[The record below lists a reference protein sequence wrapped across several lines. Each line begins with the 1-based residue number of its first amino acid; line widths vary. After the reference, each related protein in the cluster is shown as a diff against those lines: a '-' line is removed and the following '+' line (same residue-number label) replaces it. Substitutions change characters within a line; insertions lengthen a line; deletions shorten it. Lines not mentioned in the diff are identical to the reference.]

1 MNIDRLNQ
9 NLAGGAYG
17 KRTGRAGDASAA
29 GGSSSSAGGAA
40 AAGAKSD
47 GVLLSDQARA
57 VARAQA
63 AVRSAPDVR
72 EQLVNELREQIQ
84 NGTYRIDD
92 EAIVNRILE
101 GNA

>member
-1 MNIDRLNQ
+1 MNIDKVSQ
-9 NLAGGAYG
+9 NLASGAYA
-17 KRTGRAGDASAA
+17 KRAGRAGDASSA
-29 GGSSSSAGGAA
+29 GGSSSTGGAA
-40 AAGAKSD
+40 GAGAKSD

-63 AVRSAPDVR
+63 AVRAAPDVR
-72 EQLVNELREQIQ
+72 EQLVAELREQIR
-84 NGTYRIDD
+84 NGSYQIDD

>member
-9 NLAGGAYG
+9 NLASGAYG

-29 GGSSSSAGGAA
+29 GGSSSAGGASG
-40 AAGAKSD
+40 AGAKSD

-63 AVRSAPDVR
+63 AVRAAPDVR
-72 EQLVNELREQIQ
+72 EQLVAELREQIQ
-84 NGTYRIDD
+84 NGTYQIDD
-92 EAIVNRILE
+92 EAVVNRILE

>member
-1 MNIDRLNQ
+1 MNIDRVNQ
-9 NLAGGAYG
+9 NLASGASG
-17 KRTGRAGDASAA
+17 KRTGRAGDAGGDAA
-29 GGSSSSAGGAA
+29 STGGVSG
-40 AAGAKSD
+40 AGAKSD

-63 AVRSAPDVR
+63 ATRAAPDVR
-72 EQLVNELREQIQ
+72 EQLVAELREQIR
-84 NGTYRIDD
+84 NGTYQIDD

>member
-1 MNIDRLNQ
+1 MNIDRVNQ
-9 NLAGGAYG
+9 NLASGAYS
-17 KRTGRAGDASAA
+17 KRTGRAGDA
-29 GGSSSSAGGAA
+29 GSAGGAS

-47 GVLLSDQARA
+47 GILLSDQARA

-63 AVRSAPDVR
+63 AVRAAPDVR
-72 EQLVNELREQIQ
+72 EQLVAELREQIQ

-101 GNA
+101 GSS

>member
-1 MNIDRLNQ
+1 MNIDKVNQ
-9 NLAGGAYG
+9 NVASGAYA
-17 KRTGRAGDASAA
+17 KRAGRAGDANSAGA
-29 GGSSSSAGGAA
+29 SSAGGAA
-40 AAGAKSD
+40 GAGAKSD

-63 AVRSAPDVR
+63 AVRAAPDVR
-72 EQLVNELREQIQ
+72 EQLVAELREQIQ
-84 NGTYRIDD
+84 NGSYQIDD

>member
-9 NLAGGAYG
+9 NLASGAYG
-17 KRTGRAGDASAA
+17 KRTGRAGDASATGA
-29 GGSSSSAGGAA
+29 SSSAGGAA
-40 AAGAKSD
+40 GAAAKSD

-63 AVRSAPDVR
+63 AVRAAPDVR
-72 EQLVNELREQIQ
+72 EQLVAELREQIR
-84 NGTYRIDD
+84 NGTYQIDD
-92 EAIVNRILE
+92 EAVVQRILE

>member
-9 NLAGGAYG
+9 NLASGAYG
-17 KRTGRAGDASAA
+17 TRTGRAGDAGATA
-29 GGSSSSAGGAA
+29 GASSTGGAA
-40 AAGAKSD
+40 GAAAKSD

-63 AVRSAPDVR
+63 AVRAAPDVR
-72 EQLVNELREQIQ
+72 EQLVAELREQIK
-84 NGTYRIDD
+84 NGTYQIDD
-92 EAIVNRILE
+92 EAVVSRILE